1 MGLRR
6 NRLRLAV
13 VAVLVLGIGAA
24 SSAQGASEATRPD
37 SITIAY
43 QFEWVTRR

>member
-6 NRLRLAV
+6 NRLLAV

-43 QFEWVTRR
+43 QFEWATRR